1 MHVLPLST
9 PRWLCV
15 SGVGRLAG
23 WAVQSRQQMLPE
35 PGTQM
40 QSDQRSTLPGARKRQ
55 TRHTALWQV
64 NQHRLVFAVT
74 PHLKVLCCLFA
85 DGRTFSLPVTW
96 LHQRYFL
103 STLLYKKPK
112 SLRLRFINQFKTQ
125 EKPYSVHPAAP
136 HFSMLTANPL
146 PSLSPSS

>member
-40 QSDQRSTLPGARKRQ
+40 QSDQRSTLPGATERQ
-55 TRHTALWQV
+55 TRHTAHWQV
-64 NQHRLVFAVT
+64 NQHRLVVAVT
-74 PHLKVLCCLFA
+74 PRLKVLCCLFA
-85 DGRTFSLPVTW
+85 DGSTFLPSCC
-96 LHQRYFL
+96 LHQKYFL
-103 STLLYKKPK
+103 SAL
-112 SLRLRFINQFKTQ
+112 SLRLRFINQFQTP
-125 EKPYSVHPAAP
+125 EKPYSVHPDAP

-146 PSLSPSS
+146 PSLSLSS